1 MKVFNIL
8 SVEKVSIVH
17 LFSQRKCDI
26 KFLLRQLMASKTL
39 RFIFHHPLKQWPTG
53 KKKAEVEK
61 KNFENGKLHSYLRAI
76 TS

>member
-1 MKVFNIL
+1 
-8 SVEKVSIVH
+8 
-17 LFSQRKCDI
+17 
-26 KFLLRQLMASKTL
+26 MASKTL

-76 TS
+76 KREITGISFKDMDQVTLILCETLTEKTTDLK

>member
-1 MKVFNIL
+1 MASKTLRFIFHHPL
-8 SVEKVSIVH
+8 KKVSIVH

-53 KKKAEVEK
+53 KKKVEVEK
-61 KNFENGKLHSYLRAI
+61 QKFRERKV
-76 TS
+76 T